1 VFFRAPEFVERACR
15 ATSLPED
22 AAAAVI
28 EVARRID
35 ADAALAAL
43 AWHCYWVVFHAGS
56 DERDPPLLPVQD
68 GVRLWPLLRTA
79 LGDDAGL
86 FYLLVLLGGLPL
98 AGQVHRRHDV
108 PAQVARDTLRDVV
121 RWGDEYRAEHGRW
134 GLYPKRLTWLRHH
147 FRGDLYHLVRLQF
160 QFGSLW
166 PGFTLYRHRQS
177 GAVAAVSQEGALVAP
192 TGQVVRSPV
201 DLPGE
206 DWERALA
213 PGDPVLHLHIPAG
226 SPMDF
231 DQCGQSLREALRFFP
246 RHFPERPFFA
256 FACSSWLLDPTL
268 AQLLPPESNIVRFQ
282 REVYLLP
289 SRSNGN
295 STMERV
301 FGRISTTR
309 DEVESLP
316 RDTTLRRAI
325 VDHLLAG
332 GGLGSGR
339 CVLFPQDLD
348 WGTQVYRRQDGSR

>member
-1 VFFRAPEFVERACR
+1 
-15 ATSLPED
+15 
-22 AAAAVI
+22 
-28 EVARRID
+28 
-35 ADAALAAL
+35 
-43 AWHCYWVVFHAGS
+43 VVFHAGS

-121 RWGDEYRAEHGRW
+121 RWVDEYRAEHGRW

-289 SRSNGN
+289 SRSSNGN